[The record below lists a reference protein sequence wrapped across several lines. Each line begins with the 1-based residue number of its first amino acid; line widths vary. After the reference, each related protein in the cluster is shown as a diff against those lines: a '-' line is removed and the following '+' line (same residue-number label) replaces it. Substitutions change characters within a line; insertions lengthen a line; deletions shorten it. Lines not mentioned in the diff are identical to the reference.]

1 MIMEKKQYI
10 IPFVEVELWNMQDV
24 MKASELSPNLP
35 PDPGPLTPAPA
46 RDKVF

>member
-1 MIMEKKQYI
+1 MEKKQYI

-24 MKASELSPNLP
+24 MKVDELSPNLP
-35 PDPGPLTPAPA
+35 PDPGPVSAPA